1 MSKDEGPAERLVESI
16 SEFRIEL
23 IEWIDSQLSSL
34 SESETWAAS
43 GVGAIAP
50 GKGLSAQPE
59 AHAVPASAAD
69 HRVASQAFMPS
80 EISEPPAQVDP
91 RHRLDAVARRLG
103 ERLKLSEES
112 RKGTEQANRDDV
124 AKDQRRPGR

>member
-59 AHAVPASAAD
+59 ALLCLHPQPITESL
-69 HRVASQAFMPS
+69 
-80 EISEPPAQVDP
+80 P
-91 RHRLDAVARRLG
+91 RHPCLPRFRNRLPR
-103 ERLKLSEES
+103 SIP
-112 RKGTEQANRDDV
+112 GTGLTPWRGDSGND
-124 AKDQRRPGR
+124 